1 MNVHTALENLKKKLR
16 AKRFKKKDDT
26 ISESSLIKEREIAH
40 PSSEVK
46 RKRERGNPRMK
57 RRKRTS
63 GFRKR

>member
-16 AKRFKKKDDT
+16 AKRFKKKD
-26 ISESSLIKEREIAH
+26 EVNEPALIKEREIVH